1 MLGWYQI
8 HILCSKRLHTLPLRR
23 QPLLI
28 RCFSVFLPLFSVKSE
43 RFHRTVHRNLDGK
56 PALALRNRHEV
67 QMQMRRAVSD
77 LVHVDDRR
85 EYPQRRILLFPLPE
99 CFCQEANMDIIR
111 KPLPHLIDH
120 LHIGSMIA
128 ELDDT
133 LLNSSLLLLV
143 VRFWIDQPVIV
154 LALVL
159 SIEGSNRLI
168 EGLMEPSAKIRIT
181 QRDIQRRAISSDM
194 TIPVPFLFIIASA
207 VMGSRPFL
215 SDVHGSLAGDGEM
228 RDGTRHRQHSFRC
241 S

>member
-1 MLGWYQI
+1 
-8 HILCSKRLHTLPLRR
+8 
-23 QPLLI
+23 
-28 RCFSVFLPLFSVKSE
+28 
-43 RFHRTVHRNLDGK
+43 
-56 PALALRNRHEV
+56 
-67 QMQMRRAVSD
+67 
-77 LVHVDDRR
+77 
-85 EYPQRRILLFPLPE
+85 
-99 CFCQEANMDIIR
+99 
-111 KPLPHLIDH
+111 
-120 LHIGSMIA
+120 MIS

-133 LLNSSLLLLV
+133 LLNSSLLLLI

-194 TIPVPFLFIIASA
+194 TITVPFLFIIASA

-228 RDGTRHRQHSFRC
+228 RDGTRHR
-241 S
+241 